1 MVNNNKI
8 RLLIVDDQAL
18 MRQGLQLIFSL
29 ESDIELVGD
38 AESGEQAIDF
48 ITQQSVDVCL
58 MDVRMSGMG
67 GIKATQIIREKF
79 PQTKVIILTTFED
92 EEYLFEGLTAGA
104 SGYLLKDASSD
115 RLLMAVRAVAKGDG
129 FLQPD
134 AAMKIV
140 AAYTRLTNA
149 PKRRDEANQSLAI
162 PLTDRELEILVH
174 ITTASS
180 NREIADILFLTEGTV
195 KNYVT
200 SILSKLNV
208 NDRIQAGIRAKEI
221 GLV

>member
-1 MVNNNKI
+1 MTNNNKI
-8 RLLIVDDQAL
+8 RLLLVDDQAL

-38 AESGEQAIDF
+38 VESGEQAIEVV
-48 ITQQSVDVCL
+48 TQHTVDVCL
-58 MDVRMSGMG
+58 MDVRMEGMG

-104 SGYLLKDASSD
+104 SGYLLKDASSE
-115 RLLMAVRAVAKGDG
+115 RLLTAVRAVAKGEG
-129 FLQPD
+129 FLQPE
-134 AAMKIV
+134 AAMKVV
-140 AAYTRLTNA
+140 AAYTRLANA
-149 PKRRDEANQSLAI
+149 PKRRDDANQSLSI
-162 PLTDRELEILVH
+162 PLTDRELEILAY
-174 ITTASS
+174 IATDSS
-180 NREIADILFLTEGTV
+180 NRDIADVLFLTEGTV

-200 SILSKLNV
+200 SILSKLAV
-208 NDRIQAGIRAKEI
+208 NDRIQAGIKAKEM